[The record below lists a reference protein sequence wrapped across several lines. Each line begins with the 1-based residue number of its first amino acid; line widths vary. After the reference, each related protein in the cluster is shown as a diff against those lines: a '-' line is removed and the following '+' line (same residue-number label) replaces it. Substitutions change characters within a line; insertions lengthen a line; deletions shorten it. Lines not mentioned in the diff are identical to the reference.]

1 MSLLNVWLGD
11 ELKFG
16 LNLAACE
23 KRTDCRRRMRQEA
36 VLFTL
41 SPLVFGYLAVG
52 SKRERQKMKVI
63 IGILNK
69 YLGLEKI

>member
-1 MSLLNVWLGD
+1 
-11 ELKFG
+11 
-16 LNLAACE
+16 
-23 KRTDCRRRMRQEA
+23 MRQEA

-63 IGILNK
+63 FGIIEQIFRSSKNL
-69 YLGLEKI
+69 